1 MICFNLCI
9 GTQKFISGV
18 ISALQECYYSKS
30 NPGSS
35 LARHMDER
43 HEESK
48 GPRGWLLPS
57 RRSLSWLIYLS
68 ETHDNIDG
76 ESQSNQEWDAI
87 QNGGMLRTFPQRQ
100 YRQNKTTGW
109 EETVQCGSHN
119 GNLQVGWLLAS
130 EDDASTNNPITH
142 PIFMDCWYDHV
153 NSYTG
158 EPEPHGILYIVR
170 NPNET
175 SNNNSN
181 TECKEKRIEYLTGPW
196 LPHAIQ
202 GNVMGFLQHRA
213 LLESNPNHSTER
225 LFLTTRYAQQLRL
238 LEDREEWD
246 RGDIPDGSE
255 VEDFLPL
262 GGTLVVFDSVTLPHE
277 VTTVVEGSRSALA
290 GWFHEETQAL
300 GG

>member
-142 PIFMDCWYDHV
+142 PIFMDCWHDHV

-181 TECKEKRIEYLTGPW
+181 TECKEKRIEYLTVPW

-202 GNVMGFLQHRA
+202 GNVMDFYNIVPYLNPTPITPPNDSSSRHDMH
-213 LLESNPNHSTER
+213 SNLDCSKIER
-225 LFLTTRYAQQLRL
+225 
-238 LEDREEWD
+238 
-246 RGDIPDGSE
+246 
-255 VEDFLPL
+255 
-262 GGTLVVFDSVTLPHE
+262 GGIE
-277 VTTVVEGSRSALA
+277 VTYPMDRKWKISCRWVVLWWCLIRSPCL
-290 GWFHEETQAL
+290 TR
-300 GG
+300 